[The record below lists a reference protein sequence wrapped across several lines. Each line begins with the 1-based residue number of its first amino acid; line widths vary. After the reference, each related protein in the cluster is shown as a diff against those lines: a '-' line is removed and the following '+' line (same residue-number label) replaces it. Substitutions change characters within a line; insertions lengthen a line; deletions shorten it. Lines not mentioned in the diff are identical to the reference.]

1 MTTSSV
7 CGVFFLWVVMEGEVN
22 NACIYGDWGSTRI
35 LQRVGVSAHDACCPK
50 NGQKC
55 PTNANSKKEDK
66 SAKPYKVKCK
76 LVHSGSH
83 K

>member
-7 CGVFFLWVVMEGEVN
+7 CGVFFLWVVMEGEAN

-50 NGQKC
+50 KWPKMSNKCQQQKGRQKRK
-55 PTNANSKKEDK
+55 A
-66 SAKPYKVKCK
+66 
-76 LVHSGSH
+76 LQSGM
-83 K
+83 